1 MAPDEAGEHS
11 SQTKLFVSDQ
21 PLSRPEA
28 FNFAPIISTLRDF
41 IASAP
46 PETPLNICLSG
57 GWGTGKTTL
66 LRGLEGAFEEASDST
81 EETGGQPEFVTLWFD
96 PWKLAGEAE
105 VCNALALLVLEQIER
120 DASFASRAEIG
131 IDRKNVLRMLA
142 DRLIKVSPDD
152 VSTLYQTEAKT
163 RGTFLEIEDI
173 FRRVA
178 DVYLKDPDHPR
189 RLVVFVDDL
198 DRCRPARVAE
208 VLEAVKLF
216 FDLPGLIFVF
226 ALDSAQLERAV
237 MADYGFDQTEARI
250 YLEKIFQLTV
260 PLPRKGI
267 TELLNFLDTNLMNIG
282 VKAISEDISVAI
294 VNRFG
299 RNLRNL
305 KLFVN
310 SFSFQ
315 RRLLGDLGGLNE
327 EALFKFLYL
336 ETTMSRAMSVALR
349 RGSPNIVLALEFLAH
364 GGFLHDEAIRQ
375 RYASELS
382 TSTLNHAAL
391 IILAIAAGDEEAEL
405 EVPELTSAQRE
416 IIEALRAD
424 GSVAPTLKVIRE
436 GDSLLIDSDL
446 SGMVFLNNHG
456 NDGEHVEQ
464 ELPSPRS
471 EEKEGGILVAGN
483 PLQAKD
489 WDSAS
494 SRLQDVGH
502 LLNAH
507 LCSLMAVLM
516 DPGNVTYLGRL
527 GRVFRLLRRLNAAR
541 LLFSQA
547 YAIKPDS
554 QYVLVETAYLHDI
567 DLVDEEL
574 GSILYK
580 KAIASG
586 STTAGPRGN
595 LAVNLHAEKRYQEA
609 YLAALDACVQE
620 PDSERRLDRLVSYAA
635 DAGKPDCS
643 GRTPDELRAE
653 REAAEQEGIYP
664 LPLDEDEEQRVV
676 ECLSVVPDLEAA
688 HQELSRPPI

>member
-1 MAPDEAGEHS
+1 MGQEETE
-11 SQTKLFVSDQ
+11 TKLFVSDQ

-28 FNFAPIISTLRDF
+28 FKFAPIISTLREF

-66 LRGLEGAFEEASDST
+66 LRGLEGAFEET
-81 EETGGQPEFVTLWFD
+81 GEEADEEAGESGQPEFVTLWFD
-96 PWKLAGEAE
+96 PWKLATEQE

-131 IDRKNVLRMLA
+131 IDRKNVLRMVA
-142 DRLIKVSPDD
+142 DRLVKVNPDD
-152 VSTLYQTEAKT
+152 VSTLYRTESRT
-163 RGTFLEIEDI
+163 RGTFLEIEGV
-173 FRRVA
+173 FRRIA

-189 RLVVFVDDL
+189 RLVIFVDDL
-198 DRCRPARVAE
+198 DRCRPKRVAE

-226 ALDSAQLERAV
+226 ALDNAQLERAV

-267 TELLNFLDTNLMNIG
+267 ADLLEFLDSNLRNVG
-282 VKAISEDISVAI
+282 VEAISENISVAI

-327 EALFKFLYL
+327 EALFKCLYL
-336 ETTMSRAMSVALR
+336 ETTMSRAMSAALR
-349 RGSPNIVLALEFLAH
+349 RGSSNIVLALEFLAH
-364 GGFLHDEAIRQ
+364 GGFLHDDEMRQ
-375 RYASELS
+375 RYARELS

-391 IILAIAAGDEEAEL
+391 IVLAIVAADEEAEL
-405 EVPELTSAQRE
+405 EIPELTPPQRD
-416 IIEALRAD
+416 IVEALRAD
-424 GSVAPTLKVIRE
+424 GSVAPTLNVIRE
-436 GDSLLIDSDL
+436 GGSLLIDSDL
-446 SGMVFLNNHG
+446 SGMIFLNNHG
-456 NDGEHVEQ
+456 DDGEYLEQ
-464 ELPSPRS
+464 ELPSPPS
-471 EEKEGGILVAGN
+471 EEKEGGILVTGN
-483 PLQAKD
+483 PLQASE
-489 WDSAS
+489 WDSAG
-494 SRLQDVGH
+494 SRLQDAGH
-502 LLNAH
+502 LRNAY

-516 DPGNVTYLGRL
+516 DPSNTTYLGRL
-527 GRVFRLLRRLNAAR
+527 GRVLRLLQRFNAAR
-541 LLFSQA
+541 LIFSKS

-554 QYVLVETAYLHDI
+554 QYVLVETAYLHDV
-567 DLVDEEL
+567 DYVDEEL

-580 KAIASG
+580 KAIVSG

-595 LAVNLHAEKRYQEA
+595 LSVNLHDEGRFKEA

-620 PDSERRLDRLVSYAA
+620 PESERRLNRLATYAA
-635 DAGKPDCS
+635 DAGLPDPS
-643 GRTPDELRAE
+643 GRTPEQLQAE
-653 REAAEQEGIYP
+653 RDAAIQEGAYP
-664 LPLDEDEEQRVV
+664 LPISEEEEQRVV

-688 HQELSRPPI
+688 HEELSRPPV